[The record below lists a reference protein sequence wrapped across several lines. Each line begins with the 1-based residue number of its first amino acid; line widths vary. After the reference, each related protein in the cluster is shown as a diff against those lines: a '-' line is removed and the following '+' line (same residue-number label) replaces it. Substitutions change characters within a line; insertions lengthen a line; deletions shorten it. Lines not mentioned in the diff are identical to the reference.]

1 MKNTLTEINIIFQL
15 VSTIPVTGDS
25 VETMAAVRSKLRNVY
40 GYLNNMS
47 ETKEEVQANAHT
59 EVHSGGSDN

>member
-1 MKNTLTEINIIFQL
+1 MKNTLMELNTIFQL

-47 ETKEEVQANAHT
+47 ETKEEVQTNANP

>member
-1 MKNTLTEINIIFQL
+1 MKNTLKELSDIFQL
-15 VSTIPVTGDS
+15 VSTISVAGDS

-47 ETKEEVQANAHT
+47 ETKEEVQTNANP

>member
-1 MKNTLTEINIIFQL
+1 MKNTLAELNTIFQL

-47 ETKEEVQANAHT
+47 ETKEEVQTNAHT